1 MKQSARTSDAVHIM
15 LFMHERR
22 GGRITSAQ
30 IATSIRTNPACV
42 RLLMS
47 RLREAGLIIT
57 ARGSATP
64 AISRPLGEITL
75 LDVFRAVED
84 SQALLRLDTHT
95 NPDCGVGVNIQKAL
109 GMHYQKVQEAAER
122 QMASI
127 TLEDVWNTYEDLAKK
142 GGPAA

>member
-22 GGRITSAQ
+22 GGRTTSAQ
-30 IATSIRTNPACV
+30 IAQSIRTNPACV

-47 RLREAGLIIT
+47 RLREAGLIST

-64 AISRPLGEITL
+64 AMARPLGGITL

-84 SQALLRLDTHT
+84 NQALLRLDTHT
-95 NPDCGVGVNIQKAL
+95 NPECGVGVNIQKAL
-109 GMHYQKVQEAAER
+109 GQHYLKVQEAAER
-122 QMASI
+122 QMAAI
-127 TLEDVWNTYEDLAKK
+127 TLEDVWNSFEDLCKK
-142 GGPAA
+142 DGASA